1 MIPPLAAGD
10 TATNATVGVGAC
22 DAGDT
27 AMPGGFPPNAT
38 AGGSANVCGDST
50 SAPAVGSE
58 NRHLPRKPHRGG
70 KYPCRMRA
78 GELRRAFSSFWAE
91 RGHEVRASASLIP
104 HEPSLLF
111 TVAGMV
117 PFMPYFLGE
126 EVPPSRR
133 MTTIQKCVRA
143 GGKHND
149 LDDIGR
155 TNRHFTFF
163 EMMGNFSFGDYFKA
177 EAVPW
182 AWEFVTE
189 VLGLEPDKLW
199 VTVHVSDDE
208 AADIWRESVGIPA
221 ERIQRLD
228 KDNWWAAGDI
238 GPCGPCSEIFYDLGP
253 QHGPDGGPAHGGE
266 DRFIEVWNLVFMQFA
281 NNGTGE
287 LTPLAAPG
295 IDTGAGLERILAV
308 LQGVP
313 SAWDI
318 DLFAPL
324 LAEAER
330 ICGKSYG
337 ADPETDVSMR
347 IFADHARATA
357 MLISDGV
364 FPSNEDRGY
373 VLRRIIR
380 RAVRHAWVLGVEE
393 VVMPRLTDIVVDVMG
408 DHYTDLCTN
417 REFISDVVGREEE
430 RFRTTL
436 AAGQR
441 ILDEA
446 TAKLEGGTDG
456 PVLDGSVAFL
466 LHDTHGFPVEVT
478 EEILVE
484 RGIGLDVAGFEAEM
498 EAQRQ
503 RARAGRAGGPTFADE
518 RYREILAQFG
528 PTEFVR
534 DAAAVSEARVLAVFE
549 IDQAAIDPARL
560 ANADADDPRDAA
572 YVEVYLDRTP
582 FYAEGGGQIGDV
594 GTITGPAGSV
604 EVLDCT
610 YALADLHRHIG
621 RVRGGGVE
629 AGSLVEAQ
637 IDDMRRAAIRRNH
650 TGTHI
655 LHWALREVLGPHVK
669 QAGSLVAPD
678 RLRFDFSHYDAV
690 TPEQLREIERL
701 ANAEIIANGEC
712 RHYETS
718 MDQAQ
723 SVGAIAFFGDK
734 YGDVVRVLEAGEH
747 SVELC
752 GGTHVAALGDIGH
765 LRIVSE
771 SSIGSNLRRIEA
783 MTGFATVER
792 LADVEDLL
800 GELAELV
807 NAPADELSGAVRR
820 RLDEAKE
827 LRRQVRDL
835 QRVVASGRA
844 AELAA
849 AATDGVVIADLG
861 SLERDALRD
870 LAVSVRDRDGIRAV
884 VLASA
889 PSAGGVA
896 LVAAVDPEG
905 TLSAG
910 DLLRDAARTV
920 GGGFGAKG
928 DPPLVMAGGRDP
940 AGIGAAL
947 DQARV
952 AALGA

>member
-1 MIPPLAAGD
+1 
-10 TATNATVGVGAC
+10 
-22 DAGDT
+22 
-27 AMPGGFPPNAT
+27 
-38 AGGSANVCGDST
+38 
-50 SAPAVGSE
+50 
-58 NRHLPRKPHRGG
+58 
-70 KYPCRMRA
+70 MRA
-78 GELRRAFSSFWAE
+78 GELREAFNSFWAE

-126 EVPPSRR
+126 EVPPTRR
-133 MTTIQKCVRA
+133 MVTIQKCVRA

-177 EAVPW
+177 EAIPW

-189 VLGLEPDKLW
+189 VLGLERDKLW

-208 AADIWRESVGIPA
+208 AAEIWQTSVGVPP

-228 KDNWWAAGDI
+228 KDNWWAAGDV

-253 QHGPDGGPAHGGE
+253 ELGDGGGPAHGGE
-266 DRFIEVWNLVFMQFA
+266 DRFVEIWNLVFMQFA
-281 NNGTGE
+281 ADGTGE
-287 LTPLAAPG
+287 MTPLEAPG

-313 SAWDI
+313 AAWDI

-330 ICGKSYG
+330 ICGKTYG

-347 IFADHARATA
+347 IFADHARTTA

-380 RAVRHAWVLGVEE
+380 RAVRHAWVLGVTE
-393 VVMPRLTDIVVDVMG
+393 VVMPRLVEIVVDVMG
-408 DHYTDLCTN
+408 DHYTDLVKN
-417 REFISDVVGREEE
+417 RQFIADVVAREEE

-436 AAGQR
+436 AAGQK

-446 TAKLEGGTDG
+446 TAALDST
-456 PVLDGSVAFL
+456 VLDGEVAFL

-478 EEILVE
+478 EEILTE
-484 RGIGLDVAGFEAEM
+484 RGLSLDRDGFEVAM
-498 EAQRQ
+498 ERQRE

-528 PTEFVR
+528 PTDFVR
-534 DAAAVSEARVLAVFE
+534 DAPTVADARVLAVF
-549 IDQAAIDPARL
+549 DLPQ
-560 ANADADDPRDAA
+560 DDDGPGGDL
-572 YVEVYLDRTP
+572 VEVFLDRTP
-582 FYAEGGGQIGDV
+582 FYAESGGQIGDI
-594 GTITGPAGSV
+594 GTITGPEGSI

-621 RVRGGGVE
+621 RIVGDGVE
-629 AGSLVEAQ
+629 VGSLVAAT
-637 IDDMRRAAIRRNH
+637 IDDNRRAAIRRNH

-655 LHWALREVLGPHVK
+655 LHWALREVLGDHVK

-678 RLRFDFSHYDAV
+678 RLRFDFSHYEAV
-690 TPEQLREIERL
+690 SRDQLREIERV
-701 ANAEIIANGEC
+701 ANAEIIANGRC

-718 MDQAQ
+718 MSHAQAI
-723 SVGAIAFFGDK
+723 GAIAFFGDK

-747 SVELC
+747 STELC

-771 SSIGSNLRRIEA
+771 ASIGSNMRRIEA
-783 MTGFATVER
+783 VTGLATVDR
-792 LADVEDLL
+792 LADAEDTLDSL
-800 GELAELV
+800 AEMLNAQFDELA
-807 NAPADELSGAVRR
+807 AAVQR
-820 RLDEAKE
+820 RLDETRE

-835 QRVVASGRA
+835 QRSMAASRA
-844 AELAA
+844 DELAA
-849 AATDGVVIADLG
+849 GADDGVVVADLG
-861 SLERDALRD
+861 DLERDSLRD

-889 PSAGGVA
+889 PAAGGVA
-896 LVAAVDPEG
+896 LVAAVDPG
-905 TLSAG
+905 GGLSAG

-928 DPPLVMAGGRDP
+928 DPPLVVAGGRNPD
-940 AGIGAAL
+940 GIGDAL
-947 DQARV
+947 AQARA
-952 AALGA
+952 AALGK

>member
-1 MIPPLAAGD
+1 MKRSGGQRGAAG
-10 TATNATVGVGAC
+10 TAAIEAAKERQYPLGV
-22 DAGDT
+22 
-27 AMPGGFPPNAT
+27 
-38 AGGSANVCGDST
+38 
-50 SAPAVGSE
+50 
-58 NRHLPRKPHRGG
+58 
-70 KYPCRMRA
+70 RA
-78 GELRRAFSSFWAE
+78 GELREAFSSFWAE

-117 PFMPYFLGE
+117 PFMPYFLGS
-126 EVPPSRR
+126 EVPPTRR
-133 MTTIQKCVRA
+133 MVTIQKCVRA

-177 EAVPW
+177 EAIPW

-189 VLGLEPDKLW
+189 VLGLDADKLW

-208 AADIWRESVGIPA
+208 AAEIWQTSVGVPA

-228 KDNWWAAGDI
+228 KDNWWAAGDV

-253 QHGPDGGPAHGGE
+253 EHGPGGGPAHGDE
-266 DRFIEVWNLVFMQFA
+266 DRFVEIWNLVFMQFA
-281 NNGTGE
+281 ADSTGQ
-287 LTPLAAPG
+287 LTPLEAPG

-330 ICGKSYG
+330 ICGKTYG

-347 IFADHARATA
+347 IFADHARTTA

-380 RAVRHAWVLGVEE
+380 RAVRHAWVLGVTE
-393 VVMPRLTDIVVDVMG
+393 VVMPRLVEIVVEVMG
-408 DHYTDLCTN
+408 DHYTDLVAN
-417 REFISDVVGREEE
+417 KQFISEVVAREEQ
-430 RFRTTL
+430 RFRATL
-436 AAGQR
+436 AAGQK

-446 TAKLEGGTDG
+446 TAVLDSA
-456 PVLDGSVAFL
+456 VLDGEVAFL

-478 EEILVE
+478 EEILAE
-484 RGIGLDVAGFEAEM
+484 RGFSLDREGFEIAM
-498 EAQRQ
+498 EEQRA
-503 RARAGRAGGPTFADE
+503 RARAGRTGGPTFADE
-518 RYREILAQFG
+518 RYRELLAQFG
-528 PTEFVR
+528 PTHFVR
-534 DAAAVSEARVLAVFE
+534 DSPSTDEARVLAVFE
-549 IDQAAIDPARL
+549 MTPDDGPAEGDGL
-560 ANADADDPRDAA
+560 
-572 YVEVYLDRTP
+572 VEVFLDRTP
-582 FYAEGGGQIGDV
+582 FYAESGGQIGDI
-594 GTITGPAGSV
+594 GTITGPEGSID
-604 EVLDCT
+604 VLDCT
-610 YALADLHRHIG
+610 YALADLHRHVG
-621 RVRGGGVE
+621 RIRSGVVE
-629 AGSLVEAQ
+629 AGTLVSAE
-637 IDDMRRAAIRRNH
+637 IDNERRAAIRRNH

-655 LHWALREVLGPHVK
+655 LHWALREVLGHHVK

-678 RLRFDFSHYDAV
+678 RLRFDFSHYEGV
-690 TPEQLREIERL
+690 SPSQLREIERV
-701 ANAEIIANGEC
+701 ANAEIIANGRC

-718 MDQAQ
+718 MSHAQ
-723 SVGAIAFFGDK
+723 SIGAIAFFGDK
-734 YGDVVRVLEAGEH
+734 YGDVVRVLEAGPH

-771 SSIGSNLRRIEA
+771 SSIGSNMRRIEA
-783 MTGFATVER
+783 ITGLATVDR
-792 LADVEDLL
+792 LAEAEDTL
-800 GELAELV
+800 GALAELL
-807 NAPADELSGAVRR
+807 NAQPDEVAAAVQRR
-820 RLDEAKE
+820 VDETKE

-835 QRVVASGRA
+835 QRTLSAGRA
-844 AELAA
+844 GELAA
-849 AATDGVVIADLG
+849 TADDGVVIADLG
-861 SLERDALRD
+861 DLERDALRD

-889 PSAGGVA
+889 PPGGGVA
-896 LVAAVDPEG
+896 LVAAVDPAG

-910 DLLRDAARTV
+910 ALLADAARTV

-928 DPPLVMAGGRDP
+928 DPPLVVAGGRNPD
-940 AGIGAAL
+940 GIGDAL
-947 DQARV
+947 AQARA
-952 AALGA
+952 AALGT

>member
-1 MIPPLAAGD
+1 
-10 TATNATVGVGAC
+10 
-22 DAGDT
+22 
-27 AMPGGFPPNAT
+27 
-38 AGGSANVCGDST
+38 
-50 SAPAVGSE
+50 
-58 NRHLPRKPHRGG
+58 
-70 KYPCRMRA
+70 MRA
-78 GELRRAFSSFWAE
+78 GELREAFNSFWAE

-126 EVPPSRR
+126 EVPPTRR
-133 MTTIQKCVRA
+133 MVTIQKCVRA

-177 EAVPW
+177 EAIPW

-189 VLGLEPDKLW
+189 VLGLERDKLW

-208 AADIWRESVGIPA
+208 AAEIWQTSVGVPP

-228 KDNWWAAGDI
+228 KDNWWAAGDV

-253 QHGPDGGPAHGGE
+253 ELGDGGGPAHGGE
-266 DRFIEVWNLVFMQFA
+266 DRFVEIWNLVFMQFA
-281 NNGTGE
+281 ADGTGE
-287 LTPLAAPG
+287 MTPLEAPG

-313 SAWDI
+313 AAWDI

-330 ICGKSYG
+330 ICGKTYG
-337 ADPETDVSMR
+337 TDPETDVSMR
-347 IFADHARATA
+347 IFADHARTTA

-380 RAVRHAWVLGVEE
+380 RAVRHAWVLGVTD
-393 VVMPRLTDIVVDVMG
+393 VVMPRLVEIVVDVMG
-408 DHYTDLCTN
+408 DHYTDLVKN
-417 REFISDVVGREEE
+417 RQFIADVVAREEE

-436 AAGQR
+436 AAGQK

-446 TAKLEGGTDG
+446 TADLGPTD
-456 PVLDGSVAFL
+456 PDDESADSSNTVLDGEVAFL

-478 EEILVE
+478 EEILTE
-484 RGIGLDVAGFEAEM
+484 RGLSLDRNGFEAAM
-498 EAQRQ
+498 ERQRE

-528 PTEFVR
+528 PTDFVR
-534 DAAAVSEARVLAVFE
+534 DASTVADARVLATFD
-549 IDQAAIDPARL
+549 IPPDGGQDS
-560 ANADADDPRDAA
+560 DDLGSDL
-572 YVEVYLDRTP
+572 VEVFLDRTP
-582 FYAEGGGQIGDV
+582 FYAESGGQIGDI
-594 GTITGPAGSV
+594 GTITGPDGSI

-610 YALADLHRHIG
+610 YALADLHRHVG
-621 RVRGGGVE
+621 RVVGDGVE
-629 AGSLVEAQ
+629 VGSLVSAE
-637 IDDMRRAAIRRNH
+637 IDDGRRAAIRRNH
-650 TGTHI
+650 TGTHV
-655 LHWALREVLGPHVK
+655 LHWALREVLGDHVK

-678 RLRFDFSHYDAV
+678 RLRFDFSHYEGVSRDH
-690 TPEQLREIERL
+690 LREIERV
-701 ANAEIIANGEC
+701 ANAEIIANGRC

-718 MDQAQ
+718 MSHAQAI
-723 SVGAIAFFGDK
+723 GAIAFFGDK

-771 SSIGSNLRRIEA
+771 ASIGSNMRRIEA
-783 MTGFATVER
+783 VTGLATVDR
-792 LADVEDLL
+792 LADAEDTLDSL
-800 GELAELV
+800 AEMLNAQPDELA
-807 NAPADELSGAVRR
+807 AAVQR
-820 RLDEAKE
+820 RLDETRE

-835 QRVVASGRA
+835 QRSMATSRA
-844 AELAA
+844 DELAA
-849 AATDGVVIADLG
+849 GADSGVVVADLG
-861 SLERDALRD
+861 DLERDSLRD

-889 PSAGGVA
+889 PAAGGVA
-896 LVAAVDPEG
+896 LVAAVDPDG
-905 TLSAG
+905 SLSAG

-928 DPPLVMAGGRDP
+928 DPPLVVAGGRNPD
-940 AGIGAAL
+940 GIGDAL
-947 DQARV
+947 AQARA
-952 AALGA
+952 AALGE

>member
-1 MIPPLAAGD
+1 
-10 TATNATVGVGAC
+10 
-22 DAGDT
+22 
-27 AMPGGFPPNAT
+27 
-38 AGGSANVCGDST
+38 
-50 SAPAVGSE
+50 
-58 NRHLPRKPHRGG
+58 
-70 KYPCRMRA
+70 MRA
-78 GELRRAFSSFWAE
+78 GELREAFNSFWAE

-126 EVPPSRR
+126 EVPPTRR
-133 MTTIQKCVRA
+133 MVTIQKCVRA

-177 EAVPW
+177 EAIPW

-189 VLGLEPDKLW
+189 VLGLERDKLW

-208 AADIWRESVGIPA
+208 AAEIWQTSVGVPP

-228 KDNWWAAGDI
+228 KDNWWAAGDV

-253 QHGPDGGPAHGGE
+253 ELGDGGGPAHGGE
-266 DRFIEVWNLVFMQFA
+266 DRFVEIWNLVFMQFA
-281 NNGTGE
+281 ADGTGD
-287 LTPLAAPG
+287 LTPLEAPG

-313 SAWDI
+313 AAWDI

-330 ICGKSYG
+330 ICGKTYG

-347 IFADHARATA
+347 IFADHARTTA

-380 RAVRHAWVLGVEE
+380 RAVRHAWVLGVTE
-393 VVMPRLTDIVVDVMG
+393 VVMPRLVEIVVDVMG
-408 DHYTDLCTN
+408 DHYTDLVKN
-417 REFISDVVGREEE
+417 RQFIADVVAREEE

-436 AAGQR
+436 AAGQK

-446 TAKLEGGTDG
+446 TADLGPTD
-456 PVLDGSVAFL
+456 PEDESADLSNTVLDGEVAFL

-478 EEILVE
+478 EEILTE
-484 RGIGLDVAGFEAEM
+484 RGLSLDRSGFEAAM
-498 EAQRQ
+498 ERQRE

-528 PTEFVR
+528 PTDFVR
-534 DAAAVSEARVLAVFE
+534 DAPTVADARVLAVF
-549 IDQAAIDPARL
+549 DLPQ
-560 ANADADDPRDAA
+560 DDDGPGGDL
-572 YVEVYLDRTP
+572 VEVFLDRTP
-582 FYAEGGGQIGDV
+582 FYAESGGQIGDI
-594 GTITGPAGSV
+594 GTITGPEGSI

-621 RVRGGGVE
+621 RVVGDGVE
-629 AGSLVEAQ
+629 VGSLVAAM
-637 IDDMRRAAIRRNH
+637 IDDNRRAAIRRNH

-655 LHWALREVLGPHVK
+655 LHWALREVLGDHVK

-678 RLRFDFSHYDAV
+678 RLRFDFSHYEAV
-690 TPEQLREIERL
+690 SRDQLREIERV
-701 ANAEIIANGEC
+701 ANAEIIANGRC

-718 MDQAQ
+718 MSHAQAI
-723 SVGAIAFFGDK
+723 GAIAFFGDK

-747 SVELC
+747 STELC

-771 SSIGSNLRRIEA
+771 ASIGSNMRRIEA
-783 MTGFATVER
+783 VTGLATVDR
-792 LADVEDLL
+792 LADAEDTLDS
-800 GELAELV
+800 LAEML
-807 NAPADELSGAVRR
+807 NAQPDEIASAMQR
-820 RLDEAKE
+820 RLDETRE

-835 QRVVASGRA
+835 QRSMAASRA
-844 AELAA
+844 DELAA
-849 AATDGVVIADLG
+849 GADDGVVVAELG
-861 SLERDALRD
+861 DLERDSLRD

-889 PSAGGVA
+889 PAAGGVA
-896 LVAAVDPEG
+896 LVAAVDPG
-905 TLSAG
+905 GDLSAG

-928 DPPLVMAGGRDP
+928 DPPLVVAGGRNPD
-940 AGIGAAL
+940 GIGDAL
-947 DQARV
+947 AQARA
-952 AALGA
+952 AALGK

>member
-1 MIPPLAAGD
+1 
-10 TATNATVGVGAC
+10 
-22 DAGDT
+22 
-27 AMPGGFPPNAT
+27 
-38 AGGSANVCGDST
+38 
-50 SAPAVGSE
+50 
-58 NRHLPRKPHRGG
+58 
-70 KYPCRMRA
+70 MRA
-78 GELRRAFSSFWAE
+78 GELREAFSSFWGE

-126 EVPPSRR
+126 EVPPTRR
-133 MTTIQKCVRA
+133 MVTIQKCVRA

-189 VLGLEPDKLW
+189 VLGLERDKLW

-208 AADIWRESVGIPA
+208 AAEIWQNDVGVPP

-228 KDNWWAAGDI
+228 KDNWWAAGDV

-253 QHGPDGGPAHGGE
+253 EHGPDGGPAHGGE
-266 DRFIEVWNLVFMQFA
+266 DRFVEIWNLVFMQFA
-281 NNGTGE
+281 GDGTGE
-287 LTPLAAPG
+287 LTPLEAPG

-330 ICGKSYG
+330 ICGKTYG

-380 RAVRHAWVLGVEE
+380 RAVRHAWVLGVDE
-393 VVMPRLTDIVVDVMG
+393 VVMPRLVEIVVDVMG
-408 DHYTDLCTN
+408 DHYSDLAAN
-417 REFISDVVGREEE
+417 RQFIADVVAREEE

-436 AAGQR
+436 AAGLR

-446 TAKLEGGTDG
+446 TAELDST
-456 PVLDGSVAFL
+456 VLDGEVAFL

-478 EEILVE
+478 EEILAE
-484 RGIGLDVAGFEAEM
+484 RGLSLDRDGFEAAM
-498 EAQRQ
+498 ETQRA

-528 PTEFVR
+528 ATEFVR
-534 DAAAVSEARVLAVFE
+534 DAPTVSEARVLAVFE
-549 IDQAAIDPARL
+549 LEAEPNGEAVARAARERSEQERGTTGDATKRLTNPSVLTDASELDPAVL
-560 ANADADDPRDAA
+560 ADGAG
-572 YVEVYLDRTP
+572 YVEVFLDRTP
-582 FYAEGGGQIGDV
+582 FYAESGGQIGDI
-594 GTITGPAGSV
+594 GTITGPSGSI

-621 RVRGGGVE
+621 RVVGSGV
-629 AGSLVEAQ
+629 AVGSLVSAS
-637 IDDMRRAAIRRNH
+637 IDDERRAAIRRNH

-655 LHWALREVLGPHVK
+655 LHWALREVLGEHVK

-678 RLRFDFSHYDAV
+678 RLRFDFSHYEAV
-690 TPEQLREIERL
+690 SREQLREIERM
-701 ANAEIIANGEC
+701 ANAEIIANGRC

-718 MDQAQ
+718 MSHAQAI
-723 SVGAIAFFGDK
+723 GAIAFFGDK
-734 YGDVVRVLEAGEH
+734 YGDVVRVLEAGKH
-747 SVELC
+747 STELC

-765 LRIVSE
+765 LRIVAE
-771 SSIGSNLRRIEA
+771 SSIGSNMRRIEA
-783 MTGFATVER
+783 ITGLATVDR
-792 LADVEDLL
+792 LADTEDTLDS
-800 GELAELV
+800 LAEML
-807 NAPADELSGAVRR
+807 NSQPDGLATAMQRRIDET
-820 RLDEAKE
+820 KE

-835 QRVVASGRA
+835 QRAMTSSRA

-849 AATDGVVIADLG
+849 AADNGVVVADLG
-861 SLERDALRD
+861 DLERDALRD
-870 LAVSVRDRDGIRAV
+870 LAVSVRDRVGIRAV

-889 PSAGGVA
+889 PAAGGVA
-896 LVAAVDPEG
+896 LVSAVDPAGEM
-905 TLSAG
+905 SAG
-910 DLLRDAARTV
+910 SLLRDAARTV

-928 DPPLVMAGGRDP
+928 DPPLVVAGGRNPD
-940 AGIGAAL
+940 GIGDAL
-947 DQARV
+947 AQARA

>member
-1 MIPPLAAGD
+1 
-10 TATNATVGVGAC
+10 
-22 DAGDT
+22 
-27 AMPGGFPPNAT
+27 
-38 AGGSANVCGDST
+38 
-50 SAPAVGSE
+50 
-58 NRHLPRKPHRGG
+58 
-70 KYPCRMRA
+70 MRA
-78 GELRRAFSSFWAE
+78 GELREAFNSFWAE

-126 EVPPSRR
+126 EVPPTRR
-133 MTTIQKCVRA
+133 MVTIQKCVRA

-177 EAVPW
+177 EAIPW

-189 VLGLEPDKLW
+189 VLGLEREKLW

-208 AADIWRESVGIPA
+208 AAEIWQTSVGVPP

-228 KDNWWAAGDI
+228 KDNWWAAGDV

-253 QHGPDGGPAHGGE
+253 ELGDGGGPAHGGE
-266 DRFIEVWNLVFMQFA
+266 DRFVEIWNLVFMQFA
-281 NNGTGE
+281 ADGTGDM
-287 LTPLAAPG
+287 TPLEAPG

-313 SAWDI
+313 AAWDI

-330 ICGKSYG
+330 ICGKTYG

-347 IFADHARATA
+347 IFADHARTTA

-380 RAVRHAWVLGVEE
+380 RAVRHAWVLGVTD
-393 VVMPRLTDIVVDVMG
+393 VVMPRLVEIVVDVMG
-408 DHYTDLCTN
+408 DHYTDLVKN
-417 REFISDVVGREEE
+417 RQFIADVVAREEE

-436 AAGQR
+436 AAGQK

-446 TAKLEGGTDG
+446 TAGLDSAGLDSR
-456 PVLDGSVAFL
+456 VLDGEVAFL

-478 EEILVE
+478 EEILTE
-484 RGIGLDVAGFEAEM
+484 RGLSLDRSGFEAAM
-498 EAQRQ
+498 ERQRE

-528 PTEFVR
+528 PTDFVR
-534 DAAAVSEARVLAVFE
+534 DAPAVADARVLATFDVPPGNGQ
-549 IDQAAIDPARL
+549 DGDGPS
-560 ANADADDPRDAA
+560 DDL
-572 YVEVYLDRTP
+572 VEVFLDRTP
-582 FYAEGGGQIGDV
+582 FYAESGGQIGDI
-594 GTITGPAGSV
+594 GTITGPDGSI
-604 EVLDCT
+604 EVIDCG

-621 RVRGGGVE
+621 RVVVGGVE
-629 AGSLVEAQ
+629 VGSLVTAE
-637 IDDMRRAAIRRNH
+637 IDDERRAAIRRNH

-655 LHWALREVLGPHVK
+655 LHWALREVLGDHVK

-678 RLRFDFSHYDAV
+678 RLRFDFSHYEAV
-690 TPEQLREIERL
+690 SRDQLREIERV
-701 ANAEIIANGEC
+701 ANAEIIANGRC

-718 MDQAQ
+718 MSHAQAI
-723 SVGAIAFFGDK
+723 GAIAFFGDK

-747 SVELC
+747 STELC

-771 SSIGSNLRRIEA
+771 ASIGSNMRRIEA
-783 MTGFATVER
+783 VTGLATVDR
-792 LADVEDLL
+792 LADAEDTL
-800 GELAELV
+800 GSLAEML
-807 NAPADELSGAVRR
+807 NAQPDEIASAVQR
-820 RLDEAKE
+820 RLDETKE

-835 QRVVASGRA
+835 QRSMAASRA
-844 AELAA
+844 DELAA
-849 AATDGVVIADLG
+849 GADDGVVVADLG
-861 SLERDALRD
+861 DLERDSLRD
-870 LAVSVRDRDGIRAV
+870 LAVSVRDRAGIRAV

-889 PSAGGVA
+889 PAAGGVA
-896 LVAAVDPEG
+896 LVAAVDPG
-905 TLSAG
+905 GDLSAG

-928 DPPLVMAGGRDP
+928 DPPLVVAGGRNPD
-940 AGIGAAL
+940 GIGDAL
-947 DQARV
+947 AQARA
-952 AALGA
+952 AALGE

>member
-1 MIPPLAAGD
+1 
-10 TATNATVGVGAC
+10 
-22 DAGDT
+22 
-27 AMPGGFPPNAT
+27 
-38 AGGSANVCGDST
+38 
-50 SAPAVGSE
+50 
-58 NRHLPRKPHRGG
+58 
-70 KYPCRMRA
+70 MRA
-78 GELRRAFSSFWAE
+78 GELREAFSSFWAE
-91 RGHEVRASASLIP
+91 RGHEVRPSASLIP

-117 PFMPYFLGE
+117 PFMPYFLGS
-126 EVPPSRR
+126 EVPPTRR
-133 MTTIQKCVRA
+133 MVTIQKCVRA

-177 EAVPW
+177 EAIPW

-189 VLGLEPDKLW
+189 VLGLDADKLW

-208 AADIWRESVGIPA
+208 AAEIWQTSVGVPA

-228 KDNWWAAGDI
+228 KDNWWAAGDV

-253 QHGPDGGPAHGGE
+253 EHGPGGGPAHGDE
-266 DRFIEVWNLVFMQFA
+266 DRFVEIWNLVFMQFA
-281 NNGTGE
+281 ADGTGE
-287 LTPLAAPG
+287 LTPLEAPG

-313 SAWDI
+313 AAWDI

-330 ICGKSYG
+330 ICGKTYG

-347 IFADHARATA
+347 IFADHARTTA

-380 RAVRHAWVLGVEE
+380 RAVRHAWVLGVTD
-393 VVMPRLTDIVVDVMG
+393 VVMPRLVEIVVDVMG
-408 DHYTDLCTN
+408 DHYTDLVAN
-417 REFISDVVGREEE
+417 KQFISEVVAREEQ

-436 AAGQR
+436 AAGQK

-446 TAKLEGGTDG
+446 TAGLGAAEGTGSDG
-456 PVLDGSVAFL
+456 AGAVLDGEVAFV

-478 EEILVE
+478 EEILAE
-484 RGIGLDVAGFEAEM
+484 RGLSLDRDGFEAAM
-498 EAQRQ
+498 ERQRA

-518 RYREILAQFG
+518 RYRELLAQFG
-528 PTEFVR
+528 PTDFVR
-534 DAAAVSEARVLAVFE
+534 DSPSTDDARVLAVFE
-549 IDQAAIDPARL
+549 MTPDDGAAEGDGL
-560 ANADADDPRDAA
+560 
-572 YVEVYLDRTP
+572 VEVFLDRTP
-582 FYAEGGGQIGDV
+582 FYAESGGQIGDI
-594 GTITGPAGSV
+594 GTITGPEGSIDV
-604 EVLDCT
+604 VDCT

-621 RVRGGGVE
+621 RVRSGVVE
-629 AGSLVEAQ
+629 AGTLVSAQ
-637 IDDMRRAAIRRNH
+637 IDDERRAAIRRNH

-655 LHWALREVLGPHVK
+655 LHWALREVLGDHVK

-678 RLRFDFSHYDAV
+678 RLRFDFSHYEGV
-690 TPEQLREIERL
+690 SPSQLREIERV
-701 ANAEIIANGEC
+701 ANAEIIANGRC

-718 MDQAQ
+718 MNHAQ
-723 SVGAIAFFGDK
+723 SIGAIAFFGDK
-734 YGDVVRVLEAGEH
+734 YGDVVRVLEAGPH

-771 SSIGSNLRRIEA
+771 SSIGSNMRRIEA
-783 MTGFATVER
+783 VTGLATVDR
-792 LADVEDLL
+792 LADAEDTLSS
-800 GELAELV
+800 LAEML
-807 NAPADELSGAVRR
+807 NAQPDEISAAVQR
-820 RLDEAKE
+820 RLDEAKV

-835 QRVVASGRA
+835 QRALSAGRA
-844 AELAA
+844 DELAA
-849 AATDGVVIADLG
+849 GADDGVVVADLG
-861 SLERDALRD
+861 DLERDALRD
-870 LAVSVRDRDGIRAV
+870 LAVSVRDREGIRAV

-889 PSAGGVA
+889 PPGGGVA
-896 LVAAVDPEG
+896 LVAAVDPAG

-910 DLLRDAARTV
+910 ALLSDAARTV

-928 DPPLVMAGGRDP
+928 DPPLVVAGGRNPD
-940 AGIGAAL
+940 GIGDAL
-947 DQARV
+947 AQARA
-952 AALGA
+952 AALGN